1 MNGLRHPS
9 WQEVTVRLLT
19 EGEIPDERAA
29 DLAIY
34 VWAALRGAI
43 MLSRTAPDTRA
54 PKVTAD
60 LIADTLAREFR

>member
-34 VWAALRGAI
+34 V
-43 MLSRTAPDTRA
+43 
-54 PKVTAD
+54 
-60 LIADTLAREFR
+60 